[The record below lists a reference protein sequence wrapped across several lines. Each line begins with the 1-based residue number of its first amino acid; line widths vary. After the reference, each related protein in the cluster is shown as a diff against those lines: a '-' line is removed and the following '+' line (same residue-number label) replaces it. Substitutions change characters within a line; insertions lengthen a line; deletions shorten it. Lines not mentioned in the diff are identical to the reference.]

1 MVDWA
6 GLISWA
12 IVFHLFGVIIW
23 IGNLLVIAT
32 MLSLASEEVGAAR
45 ERLIVVS
52 RRLFQIGCN
61 RGAVALVF
69 LGATLTPLPPGR
81 SRGGLAASQAGAG
94 PRAVLLPLPPL
105 PTHPESRERSVG
117 GLGARV
123 QDDSRNRQR
132 TAARDPRARGAE
144 TILACGDA
152 GLRAGACGQC
162 EKIRE
167 MDHADA

>member
-32 MLSLASEEVGAAR
+32 MLSLATEEVGAAR

-61 RGAVALVF
+61 
-69 LGATLTPLPPGR
+69 LGA
-81 SRGGLAASQAGAG
+81 LATVFFGIILILLI
-94 PRAVLLPLPPL
+94 PAVLMVGWLHTKLVLVLVLLYLHYRLYRRILNLENDP
-105 PTHPESRERSVG
+105 SGASAREFKIIHGIVSA
-117 GLGARV
+117 LLLA
-123 QDDSRNRQR
+123 
-132 TAARDPRARGAE
+132 
-144 TILACGDA
+144 ILALA
-152 GLRAGACGQC
+152 VL
-162 EKIRE
+162 KPF
-167 MDHADA
+167 

>member
-32 MLSLASEEVGAAR
+32 MLSLATEEVGAAR

-61 RGAVALVF
+61 
-69 LGATLTPLPPGR
+69 LGALATVFFGIILLLLNPPVLM
-81 SRGGLAASQAGAG
+81 GGWLQTKLVLGL
-94 PRAVLLPLPPL
+94 VLLDRHDLL
-105 PTHPESRERSVG
+105 
-117 GLGARV
+117 
-123 QDDSRNRQR
+123 
-132 TAARDPRARGAE
+132 
-144 TILACGDA
+144 
-152 GLRAGACGQC
+152 
-162 EKIRE
+162 
-167 MDHADA
+167 

>member
-61 RGAVALVF
+61 
-69 LGATLTPLPPGR
+69 LGA
-81 SRGGLAASQAGAG
+81 LATVFFGIILILLN
-94 PRAVLLPLPPL
+94 PAVLMVGWLHTKLVLVLVLLYFHYRLYRRILNLENDP
-105 PTHPESRERSVG
+105 SAVSAREFKMIHGIVSA
-117 GLGARV
+117 LLLA
-123 QDDSRNRQR
+123 
-132 TAARDPRARGAE
+132 
-144 TILACGDA
+144 ILALA
-152 GLRAGACGQC
+152 VL
-162 EKIRE
+162 KPF
-167 MDHADA
+167 